1 MNKKNTVFIPAEKSA
16 TEKKLDFPILI
27 GLSGQSCAGKN
38 EAALILQ
45 SCGMFCIDSD
55 AISRE
60 IFLKNEQALLSIF
73 QNEAEKRGFCIR
85 YENGTIN
92 KKNFALFIF
101 SDAKLLKKHEDFILP
116 KIEEAIN
123 RKIKAAFAE
132 NPLRPIVLNAPT
144 LHKTSLLK
152 KCVFIFYII
161 APILLRIWRAKKRD
175 KLPIKNILA
184 RFSKQKD
191 FFSQYFFL
199 NADTIIVKNF
209 GSLAK
214 LKKTLLQELKKRG
227 F

>member
-1 MNKKNTVFIPAEKSA
+1 MSIPEEHSN

-45 SCGMFCIDSD
+45 NCGMFCIDSD
-55 AISRE
+55 AVSRE
-60 IFLKNEQALLSIF
+60 IFLKNEQTILSIF
-73 QNEAEKRGFCIR
+73 QNEAEKKKICIR
-85 YENGTIN
+85 YENGKIN
-92 KKNFALFIF
+92 KKNFAFFVF
-101 SDAKLLKKHEDFILP
+101 SDSKLLKRHEDFILP
-116 KIEEAIN
+116 KIEEAIT
-123 RKIKAAFAE
+123 RKIHEAFAE
-132 NPLRPIVLNAPT
+132 NPLRPIILNAPT

-152 KCVFIFYII
+152 KCVFIFYIK

-184 RFSKQKD
+184 RFSKQKN

-214 LKKTLLQELKKRG
+214 LKKILLQELKKRG